1 MHGSGDAMLPTTR
14 PALRMQMMCVRY
26 SGLPKPAASRKAAR
40 RAMGYSCVSHLK
52 SPSCMDR
59 NNPSQSDPLLCVA
72 YRYNRWL
79 IDGAGVCIVLVH
91 ECVFFFFSL
100 SEFSRTCFLLGSEI
114 QHVAFI
120 RWRRHSFPGLSRVR
134 FDALCR
140 KLLVGQS
147 ACPCPCIESNL
158 GILMRW
164 RWG

>member
-91 ECVFFFFSL
+91 EC
-100 SEFSRTCFLLGSEI
+100 SEI

>member
-1 MHGSGDAMLPTTR
+1 MDLVMPCCRRRGPSYANDVSGTPVS
-14 PALRMQMMCVRY
+14 Q
-26 SGLPKPAASRKAAR
+26 SRRHQGRQREGRWA
-40 RAMGYSCVSHLK
+40 SCVSHLK

-59 NNPSQSDPLLCVA
+59 NNPSQSCPLLCVA

>member
-1 MHGSGDAMLPTTR
+1 MDLVMPCCRRRGPSYANDVSGTPVS
-14 PALRMQMMCVRY
+14 Q
-26 SGLPKPAASRKAAR
+26 SRRHQGRQREGRWA
-40 RAMGYSCVSHLK
+40 SCVSHLK

-59 NNPSQSDPLLCVA
+59 NNPSQSCPLLCVA

-91 ECVFFFFSL
+91 EC
-100 SEFSRTCFLLGSEI
+100 SEI

-147 ACPCPCIESNL
+147 ACPCIESNL
-158 GILMRW
+158 GIPMRW